1 MSASSLAPVTRTAH
15 HGASATRTLLPKRA
29 TVPNPAWN
37 CPSCTHNW
45 DALPSNFAEI
55 FSRVSSGVG
64 TMSGH
69 IPRPIGSIPLVA
81 TLLVLGVSIG
91 VPTNI
96 ARADHC
102 LSAPNSLAP
111 QGSHWY
117 YQLDWATQRKC
128 WYMRPFR
135 APAQRAAASATLAGV
150 TPVQS
155 MPAPSGPVPADDGPP
170 MSASPGD
177 TASPSPHIEIL
188 AVKSKPAEMITATR
202 DTLAQRSTQEGN
214 TASPPGPVASP
225 APAPAAV
232 KAQES
237 IAIPTGVLS
246 DLASGDAERIGR
258 SGEPTKNAGMI
269 TIFLILALGLAVV
282 GILSR
287 VVIKTV
293 AARRAESQMIDNQPQ
308 HVSVDER
315 REFHSLISAVSDSG
329 LFRAEGG
336 DYQIAHQISKRRY
349 KLAQLRQALDRLLQ
363 HGPGEGRNL
372 AMTGAG

>member
-1 MSASSLAPVTRTAH
+1 M
-15 HGASATRTLLPKRA
+15 
-29 TVPNPAWN
+29 
-37 CPSCTHNW
+37 
-45 DALPSNFAEI
+45 
-55 FSRVSSGVG
+55 
-64 TMSGH
+64 
-69 IPRPIGSIPLVA
+69 
-81 TLLVLGVSIG
+81 
-91 VPTNI
+91 
-96 ARADHC
+96 
-102 LSAPNSLAP
+102 
-111 QGSHWY
+111 
-117 YQLDWATQRKC
+117 
-128 WYMRPFR
+128 
-135 APAQRAAASATLAGV
+135 
-150 TPVQS
+150 
-155 MPAPSGPVPADDGPP
+155 
-170 MSASPGD
+170 
-177 TASPSPHIEIL
+177 
-188 AVKSKPAEMITATR
+188 
-202 DTLAQRSTQEGN
+202 
-214 TASPPGPVASP
+214 
-225 APAPAAV
+225 V

-246 DLASGDAERIGR
+246 DSASGDAERIGR